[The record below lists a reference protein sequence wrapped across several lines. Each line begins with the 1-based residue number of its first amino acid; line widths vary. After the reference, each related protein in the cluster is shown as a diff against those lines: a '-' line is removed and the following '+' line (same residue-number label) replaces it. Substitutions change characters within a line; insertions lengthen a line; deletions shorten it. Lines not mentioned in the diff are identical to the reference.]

1 MDIFAHGLWTYAVF
15 HNANSP
21 KDDKMG
27 EFAGL
32 KIISIF
38 NKKRYVWL
46 AVLFGLLPDLLSFG
60 ILFAAN
66 LINGDL
72 TRGKPALETLPTWIF
87 ASYNMTH
94 SIVIFALAFV
104 IIYIITR
111 KWLWPLAAW
120 AMHIITD
127 VPTHSNGF
135 FPTPFLWPIS
145 SYRFNGI
152 SWATGW
158 FMLLNYGALMLIF
171 IMIAHNRAKEKRTN
185 FKKHRRIH

>member
-1 MDIFAHGLWTYAVF
+1 MDTFAHGLWTYAVF
-15 HNANSP
+15 HR
-21 KDDKMG
+21 
-27 EFAGL
+27 
-32 KIISIF
+32 
-38 NKKRYVWL
+38 KKYVWL

-66 LINGDL
+66 LVNGDL
-72 TRGKPALETLPTWIF
+72 ARGRPALETLPTWIF

-94 SIVIFALAFV
+94 SIIVFGFV
-104 IIYIITR
+104 FLIICIITK
-111 KWLWPLAAW
+111 KWFWPLAAW
-120 AMHIITD
+120 GLHIITD

-145 SYRFNGI
+145 SYRFDGI

-158 FMLLNYGALMLIF
+158 FMLLNYGALMIVF
-171 IMIAHNRAKEKRTN
+171 IIIAHNGAKGNRTN